1 MADAYYYS
9 SSAGAMSLAGAI
21 NGSATSMVVDTV
33 AGLPGSVPFKLVI
46 DPGLSSEEI
55 VKVTVVA
62 GTTLTI
68 ARGWDGTS
76 GQAHSNLASVRHMV
90 TAEDLRL
97 ARQHESA
104 TSAVHGVVGA
114 IVGTSDSQ
122 SLTNKDFTGATNT
135 FPTSLARQADLT
147 TEANSRVAHQNA
159 TNAHGT
165 TTAVVGVDDVQTLKN
180 KTLDGGL
187 NTFTNIPSV
196 AVVGLDPLVTD
207 ATAAVGLQSGYTEG
221 ALVIKLRRL
230 GKRVTCSGSVV
241 RGSGATDNLFSVVS
255 LYRPSADRP
264 LGVAMSSGASLHGL
278 VISAAGMV
286 SMQGAAGYQNSGLP
300 VGATLQFNLSWL
312 VD

>member
-33 AGLPGSVPFKLVI
+33 AGLPGSVPFKLVL

-76 GQAHSNLASVRHMV
+76 GQAHNNLASVRHMV

-97 ARQHESA
+97 ARQHEAA
-104 TSAVHGVVGA
+104 TAAHGVAGS

-122 SLTNKDFTGATNT
+122 SLTNKDFTGATNV

-196 AVVGLDPLVTD
+196 AVVGLDPLVVD
-207 ATAAVGLQSGYTEG
+207 NTAAVGLQSGYTEG

-230 GKRVTCSGSVV
+230 GKRVTASGSVV
-241 RGSGATDNLFSVVS
+241 RGAGASDNLFSVAVP
-255 LYRPSADRP
+255 YRPSADRP
-264 LGVAMSSGASLHGL
+264 LGVAMSSGASLHSL
-278 VISAAGMV
+278 VVSTAGMV
-286 SMQGAAGYQNSGLP
+286 SMQGAAGYQNNGLP